1 MRVVRV
7 HMQGQKHD
15 PTAAFAGS
23 YGARD
28 GDSIEVHSGTYVENV
43 DVYKR
48 LTLIGAGASVVTVRA
63 ANSNDALNNDYGIYL
78 LLSSNNTSLCP

>member
-1 MRVVRV
+1 V
-7 HMQGQKHD
+7 
-15 PTAAFAGS
+15 
-23 YGARD
+23 
-28 GDSIEVHSGTYVENV
+28 V

-78 LLSSNNTSLCP
+78 LFSIHKAVQGFLYIFLSIL